1 MYSKFLFLFAI
12 TALTIASCSKDYD
25 ELNNEEILMYLADNN
40 ITAEE
45 HESGIYYTVTKTG
58 DGNHPSASATV
69 KVKYIG
75 KLTDGTV
82 FDQTTNDQSAEFP
95 LVNLIQGWQ
104 IGIPLLD
111 KGGKGTFYIPSSLG
125 YGGQANGS
133 IPANSVLIFDIELVD
148 FN

>member
-12 TALTIASCSKDYD
+12 TALTIMSCSKDYD
-25 ELNNEEILMYLADNN
+25 ELNNEEILTYLADNN
-40 ITAEE
+40 ITAEK
-45 HESGIYYTVTKTG
+45 HESGFYYTITKTG
-58 DGNHPSASATV
+58 DGNYPPSSATV
-69 KVKYIG
+69 KVKYLG
-75 KLTDGTV
+75 KLTDGTI

-95 LVNLIQGWQ
+95 LVNLIEGWQ

-125 YGGQANGS
+125 YGSQSNGS

>member
-12 TALTIASCSKDYD
+12 AALTIASCSKDYD
-25 ELNNEEILMYLADNN
+25 ALNNEEILSYLADNN

-45 HESGIYYTVTKTG
+45 HESGLYYAVTQTG
-58 DGNHPSASATV
+58 NGTHPSASSTV

-75 KLTDGTV
+75 KLTDGIV
-82 FDQTTNDQSAEFP
+82 FDQTVNGQSAEFP
-95 LVNLIQGWQ
+95 LTNLIEGWKV
-104 IGIPLLD
+104 GIPLLE

-125 YGGQANGS
+125 YGGQANGE

-148 FN
+148 FQ